1 MKLTEILSNT
11 FPKESLN
18 SILYFLPYFSSYEN
32 KYGEFYE
39 FVKPKN
45 SKVYFDNVRL
55 KFYPSVEQLNN
66 NVYVSYSIKV
76 KNFIQTIMDTKFIV
90 NDDLDIDD
98 LFNWNLGL
106 RLIYTPELIKAYDI
120 DTLRLLMSMIFYR
133 SSHYEEYL
141 LIMINKGIIRKILER
156 LKELNKNDI

>member
-1 MKLTEILSNT
+1 MKLTEILLND
-11 FPKESLN
+11 FPEESLN
-18 SILYFLPYFSSYEN
+18 AILHFLPYFSSSEN

-39 FVKPKN
+39 FAKPKN
-45 SKVYFDNVRL
+45 SKVYFNDVRL

-66 NVYVSYSIKV
+66 YVYVFYSTEV
-76 KNFIQTIMDTKFIV
+76 KNFIQTIVDTKFITN
-90 NDDLDIDD
+90 NDSDVDD
-98 LFNWNLGL
+98 LFNWHLGL

-120 DTLRLLMSMIFYR
+120 YTLRLLMSMIFYR

-156 LKELNKNDI
+156 LEELHKNFV